1 MDDEHPGIR
10 QAAWMAQEGHG
21 LLVALEARF
30 DRLPHPL
37 DWAQLLR
44 WHHLW
49 GGEGAVVSTCML
61 PHPLDRAQLLRW
73 HHLWGGEGAVVST
86 CMLSGTTFAR
96 AGRSPMRSAIS
107 VRQSHSTLV

>member
-37 DWAQLLR
+37 DRAQLFR

-49 GGEGAVVSTCML
+49 GGEGAVVSTRML
-61 PHPLDRAQLLRW
+61 SHPRLQGR
-73 HHLWGGEGAVVST
+73 EGA
-86 CMLSGTTFAR
+86 
-96 AGRSPMRSAIS
+96 
-107 VRQSHSTLV
+107 Q

>member
-1 MDDEHPGIR
+1 MDDEHPGVR

-30 DRLPHPL
+30 DR
-37 DWAQLLR
+37 
-44 WHHLW
+44 
-49 GGEGAVVSTCML
+49 L